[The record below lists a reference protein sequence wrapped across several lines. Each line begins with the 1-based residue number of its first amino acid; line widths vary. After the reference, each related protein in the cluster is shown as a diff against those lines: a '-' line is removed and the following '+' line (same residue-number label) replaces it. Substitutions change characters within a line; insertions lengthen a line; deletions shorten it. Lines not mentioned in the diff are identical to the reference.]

1 VQGAFYVK
9 IGSIA
14 SAFSCIVKAGLRTDP
29 DMEAGESII
38 HYEDMGN
45 TTIIALSVAGDL
57 M

>member
-29 DMEAGESII
+29 DMEAGEFII